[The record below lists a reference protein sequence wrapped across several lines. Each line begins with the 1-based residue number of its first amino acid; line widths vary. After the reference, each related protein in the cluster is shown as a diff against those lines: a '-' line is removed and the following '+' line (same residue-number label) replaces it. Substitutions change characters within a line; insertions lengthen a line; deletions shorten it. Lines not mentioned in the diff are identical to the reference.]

1 MKKILYHALTDILIS
16 ARGVA
21 ISWIGQSISMP
32 KENSKQIIICKNE
45 IIIDTYFFKN
55 NGEFNSR
62 TYILIRELLT
72 LLTNWRKAMRAPN
85 SGVLGAY
92 NDPP

>member
-1 MKKILYHALTDILIS
+1 MNKILYHTLTDISIS

-32 KENSKQIIICKNE
+32 MENSKQIIICKNE
-45 IIIDTYFFKN
+45 VIIDIYIFKTMEN
-55 NGEFNSR
+55 
-62 TYILIRELLT
+62 LIRELLT

-85 SGVLGAY
+85 SGVGAY